1 MVLVLKT
8 SEGQTSVGS
17 NPTLSAIKSVLG
29 IPCSQWFYDCKG
41 HIRRSTQEAKEDGL
55 LNR

>member
-17 NPTLSAIKSVLG
+17 NPTLSAIKNYLA
-29 IPCSQWFYDCKG
+29 W
-41 HIRRSTQEAKEDGL
+41 RSTQEAEEDGL